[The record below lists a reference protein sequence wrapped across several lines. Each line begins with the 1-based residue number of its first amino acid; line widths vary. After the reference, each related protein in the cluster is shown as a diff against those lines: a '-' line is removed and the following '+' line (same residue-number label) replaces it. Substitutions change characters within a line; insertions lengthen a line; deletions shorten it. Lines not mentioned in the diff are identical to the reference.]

1 MLANIPQMT
10 DYFSNCN
17 TTVATRLIKV
27 EHDCLSLRVHPSSPA
42 MQHLRS
48 RSLHINIVAMQC
60 MTTEVVHSAS
70 SILQT
75 VTDEAVQRQTHPEPE
90 QAFRNQLS
98 ADGCSTSRRTLLIC
112 DRSFRLHRQPTP

>member
-1 MLANIPQMT
+1 
-10 DYFSNCN
+10 
-17 TTVATRLIKV
+17 
-27 EHDCLSLRVHPSSPA
+27 